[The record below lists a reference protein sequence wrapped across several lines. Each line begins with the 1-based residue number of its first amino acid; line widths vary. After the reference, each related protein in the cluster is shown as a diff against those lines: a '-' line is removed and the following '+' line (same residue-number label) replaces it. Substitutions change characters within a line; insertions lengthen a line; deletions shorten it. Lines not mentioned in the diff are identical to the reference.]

1 MGSLRKFR
9 TELHVHTV
17 LSPCAELEM
26 LPPLIVQE
34 ALNLGIQIIA
44 ITDHNA
50 SANIAA
56 VQQAAEGTGLIVLP
70 GMEVQTREEVHSLCL
85 FDRLEQIDRWQSIV
99 DDNLPGLENDA
110 EYFGDQLVVDSEGE
124 FIRRETRLLINSCSL
139 TIEEAYNAVSSLGG
153 LFIPAHVD
161 RKAYGLL
168 KNLGFVP
175 QDIPF
180 EALELSRHIK
190 PREAPQ
196 IYPQLQGY
204 TFIQSGDAHR
214 LDELLGVNEF
224 TLETPCID
232 EIRLAL
238 KRQEGRSLR
247 VLSRTT

>member
-1 MGSLRKFR
+1 MRKFR
-9 TELHVHTV
+9 AELHVHTV

-26 LPPLIVQE
+26 LPPFIVQE
-34 ALNLGIQIIA
+34 ALDLGIQIIA

-50 SANIAA
+50 TANIAA
-56 VQQAAEGTGLIVLP
+56 VQQAAQGTGLIVLP

-85 FDRLEQIDRWQSIV
+85 FDQLEQADRWQRIV
-99 DDNLPGLENDA
+99 DASLPDLENDA
-110 EYFGDQLVVDSEGE
+110 EHFGDQLVVDREGE
-124 FIRRETRLLINSCSL
+124 FVRRETRLLINSCSL
-139 TIEEAYNAVSSLGG
+139 TIEEAYNAVTSLGG

-180 EALELSRHIK
+180 EALELSRHLK
-190 PREAPQ
+190 LREAPETH
-196 IYPQLQGY
+196 PQLQGY

-214 LDELLGVNEF
+214 LDELIGVNEF
-224 TLETPCID
+224 TLETPSID
-232 EIRLAL
+232 EIRMAL
-238 KRQEGRSLR
+238 KGQEGRSLR